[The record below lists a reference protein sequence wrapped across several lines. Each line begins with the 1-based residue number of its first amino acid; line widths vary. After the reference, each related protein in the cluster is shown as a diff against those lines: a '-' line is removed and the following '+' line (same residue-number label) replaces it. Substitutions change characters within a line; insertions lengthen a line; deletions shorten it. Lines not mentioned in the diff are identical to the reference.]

1 MKKFLSILLALSLL
15 LSCSAPALADS
26 SLVSFNATLTGL
38 MDYTASD
45 WNESGL
51 SRALLTIMLM
61 VDLASANDSVGA
73 TSMIAYDTYVAR
85 LDSGAMMVLGY
96 GENAQ
101 IAIFYEPVSKTA
113 YYAADKNVSLYAFLL
128 TSESTLLGL
137 DGTLT
142 AHKND
147 RSDLNT
153 ALELLSSIFNSD

>member
-1 MKKFLSILLALSLL
+1 MKKLLSVLLALSLL
-15 LSCSAPALADS
+15 LTCSAPALADS

-38 MDYTASD
+38 LDYTASD

-51 SRALLTIMLM
+51 SRALLTLMLM
-61 VDLASANDSVGA
+61 VDLASANGNIGA
-73 TSMIAYDTYVAR
+73 TSMVTYDTYVAR

-96 GENAQ
+96 GDNAQ

-113 YYAADKNVSLYAFLL
+113 YYAADRDVSLYAFLM

-153 ALELLSSIFNSD
+153 ALELLSSVFSSD